1 MAGVELQ
8 KFANVIQC
16 DMKCKINNN
25 NKKQQKTVS
34 CFAASTVRTARLAE
48 FKLLGHVIL
57 TAVLETHIKHF
68 ATKKI
73 FGELL
78 RGRHVRDVCIHLH
91 ILPRSWRKQIL
102 VNASFKF
109 VLVTVPSAPTS
120 LLCQTQP
127 THLVLH
133 KRIEISPD
141 LLVRV
146 LVER

>member
-73 FGELL
+73 FGGLL

-91 ILPRSWRKQIL
+91 ILPRSWCKQIL

-109 VLVTVPSAPTS
+109 VLVHSAFGTDLTS
-120 LLCQTQP
+120 LSDTANAPRLAQENRDQP
-127 THLVLH
+127 
-133 KRIEISPD
+133 RSSS
-141 LLVRV
+141 
-146 LVER
+146 

>member
-25 NKKQQKTVS
+25 NKKQQKTAS

-68 ATKKI
+68 ATKKFLGGCCAVVMFVMLVYI
-73 FGELL
+73 FTFCPEVGAN
-78 RGRHVRDVCIHLH
+78 RF
-91 ILPRSWRKQIL
+91 W
-102 VNASFKF
+102 
-109 VLVTVPSAPTS
+109 
-120 LLCQTQP
+120 
-127 THLVLH
+127 
-133 KRIEISPD
+133 
-141 LLVRV
+141 
-146 LVER
+146 

>member
-16 DMKCKINNN
+16 DMTCKINNN

-68 ATKKI
+68 ATQKI
-73 FGELL
+73 FGGLL
-78 RGRHVRDVCIHLH
+78 RGRHVRDACIHLH
-91 ILPRSWRKQIL
+91 ILPRSWCKQIL

-109 VLVTVPSAPTS
+109 VLVHSAFGTDLTS
-120 LLCQTQP
+120 LSDTANAPRLAQENRDQP
-127 THLVLH
+127 
-133 KRIEISPD
+133 RSSS
-141 LLVRV
+141 
-146 LVER
+146 